1 MRKFSSDVTASA
13 GGTTYSKVYVVD
25 TYANP
30 ANIALGITS
39 TGSALYTV
47 EHTFADP
54 FTVNLNTPT
63 TATWISSDSIL
74 SATGNSDGNYA
85 FPPSAI
91 RLALSSATSAT
102 ATINIIQAGICC

>member
-1 MRKFSSDVTASA
+1 MRKFSSAVTASA

-25 TYANP
+25 NYANP
-30 ANIALGITS
+30 ANIALGVTS

-54 FTVNLNTPT
+54 FTVDLNTPT
-63 TATWISSDSIL
+63 TATWFNSDSVV
-74 SATGNSDGNYA
+74 SATGNTDGNYA

-91 RLALSSATSAT
+91 RLALTSAASAT
-102 ATINIIQAGICC
+102 ATLNIIQAGICC